1 MKKLFYS
8 GLIFALLFFISFTA
22 QAAPVAFVS
31 EPCAITDV
39 KVNGSASDVCAG
51 SIEGNTSAG
60 AMNGIFGADES
71 VIWTV
76 TDKSDQ
82 VGTKIVLGPTYGDWT
97 YTGDTISSP
106 FIIALKAGNEYSAY
120 LFKTLGDLVNGDTGT
135 FLISFLNG
143 GGETPALSHMSI
155 YTTNSYIPDTSI
167 FGNPVPL
174 PAALWLFG
182 PALLGFMGLRKKVKS

>member
-1 MKKLFYS
+1 MKKLCYS
-8 GLIFALLFFISFTA
+8 GLILTLLFFIPFTA

-51 SIEGNTSAG
+51 SIEGNASAG
-60 AMNGIFGADES
+60 VMNAAFGADNS
-71 VIWTV
+71 VVWNLAF
-76 TDKSDQ
+76 KSPDDPELDAPEATS
-82 VGTKIVLGPTYGDWT
+82 GNWK
-97 YTGDTISSP
+97 YTGPTISSP

-120 LFKTLGDLVNGDTGT
+120 LFKTLGDLVNGDEGT
-135 FLISFLNG
+135 FLISFLNKG
-143 GGETPALSHMSI
+143 GQTPDLSHMSI
-155 YTTNSYIPDTSI
+155 YTTDSDIPDTSI